1 VAVILSSKTIVA
13 IEVHQEGNE
22 LLVKTLGAGSRDWFA
37 DAPQMSEGSLVR
49 ELLHPDSWPALEK
62 VKNSMANTIGASA
75 VQMGMYLDVHLG
87 HFHSSTCVSTPCT
100 DRTGGLVHIYA
111 QKVEYVRASI
121 DVAMRAVGEKQP
133 VAVIIFNL
141 PAEWQWVSV
150 PKTVAVMTYTHNLE
164 LWACKPP
171 SAPAEVSGRW
181 MHVGGGQAAEEMCKS
196 TEVVNAA
203 APLALAGSS
212 SDIDA
217 CKVALPLQSAT
228 DFVPDATLA
237 STHPIANC
245 QHCPCAAILRA
256 SLYFDADLHCPD
268 SDMHFS
274 TLLYG
279 FPQHGLTEAVGL
291 TNVRVRGRAT
301 ATSTFVQSATFSPRC
316 PCPKTSLTWTFSS
329 AMSQATHQI
338 HQSSPRHHHISQLSG
353 RV

>member
-1 VAVILSSKTIVA
+1 MAVILSSKTIVA

-62 VKNSMANTIGASA
+62 VKNSMANTLGASA
-75 VQMGMYLDVHLG
+75 VQMGMTLDVHLG
-87 HFHSSTCVSTPCT
+87 HFHSST
-100 DRTGGLVHIYA
+100 DNIYA

-121 DVAMRAVGEKQP
+121 DIAMLAVGERQP
-133 VAVIIFNL
+133 VGVIIFNL
-141 PAEWQWVSV
+141 PAEWQWVPA
-150 PKTVAVMTYTHNLE
+150 PKIVAVMKYTLNLE
-164 LWACKPP
+164 MWACKP

-181 MHVGGGQAAEEMCKS
+181 MHVGGGRAAEEMCKS